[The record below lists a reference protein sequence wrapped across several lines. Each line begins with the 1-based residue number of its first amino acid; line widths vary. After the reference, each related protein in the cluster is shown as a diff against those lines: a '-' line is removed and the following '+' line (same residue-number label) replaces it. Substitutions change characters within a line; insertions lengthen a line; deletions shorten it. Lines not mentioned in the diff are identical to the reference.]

1 MTKIAMD
8 RPEKRFVHLYTGN
21 GKGKT
26 TAAIGLAI
34 RAAGHGMK
42 TYIGQFMKGQIYGE
56 LTELKNHPL
65 ITIEQYGD
73 TKCIRK
79 EDVTQNH
86 IDQARHGFKRATG
99 AMLSGQY
106 DILVMDEINVT
117 VWFGLLSAG
126 EVIDVLNQR
135 PDNLEVILT
144 GRNASEALI
153 NTADLVTEMKE
164 IKHYYTQGV
173 LARDG
178 IER

>member
-1 MTKIAMD
+1 MK
-8 RPEKRFVHLYTGN
+8 PSEKKFVQLYTGN

-26 TAAIGLAI
+26 TAAIGLAV

-56 LTELKNHPL
+56 LTALRNHPF

-79 EDVTQNH
+79 EDVTQKH
-86 IDQARHGFKRATG
+86 MDQARQGLFKAQD
-99 AMLSGQY
+99 AMLSGKY
-106 DILVMDEINVT
+106 DILVLDEINVA
-117 VWFGLLSAG
+117 VWFGLISVDD
-126 EVIDVLNQR
+126 VIDFLSKR

-144 GRNASEALI
+144 GRNAPAALI
-153 NTADLVTEMKE
+153 AAADLVTEMKE
-164 IKHYYTQGV
+164 VKHYYTQGI

>member
-1 MTKIAMD
+1 MTSF
-8 RPEKRFVHLYTGN
+8 EKRFIHLYTGN

-42 TYIGQFMKGQIYGE
+42 TYIGQFMKGQVYGE
-56 LTELKNHPL
+56 LKVLNDHPF

-79 EDVTQNH
+79 EDVTQTH
-86 IDQARHGFKRATG
+86 IDQARLGLKKVSD

-117 VWFGLLSAG
+117 VWFGLL
-126 EVIDVLNQR
+126 EVEDVLDVLAQR
-135 PDNLEVILT
+135 TENVEVILT
-144 GRNASEALI
+144 GRNAPEELI
-153 NTADLVTEMKE
+153 KAADLVTEMKE
-164 IKHYYTQGV
+164 IKHYYTKGV

>member
-1 MTKIAMD
+1 MKASD
-8 RPEKRFVHLYTGN
+8 KRFVHLYTGN

-42 TYIGQFMKGQIYGE
+42 TYIGQFMKGQLYGE
-56 LTELKNHPL
+56 LTELNAHPL
-65 ITIEQYGD
+65 VTIEQYGD
-73 TKCIRK
+73 PVCIRK

-86 IDQARHGFKRATG
+86 IDQARQGLERIRE
-99 AMLSGQY
+99 AMFSGQY

-117 VWFGLLSAG
+117 VWFGLLSAD

-135 PDNLEVILT
+135 PENMEVILT
-144 GRNASEALI
+144 GRNAPEQLI
-153 NTADLVTEMKE
+153 NAADLVTEMKE

>member
-1 MTKIAMD
+1 MK
-8 RPEKRFVHLYTGN
+8 PSEKNFVHLYTGD

-26 TAAIGLAI
+26 TAAIGLAV

-42 TYIGQFMKGQIYGE
+42 TYIGQFMKGQLYGE
-56 LTELKNHPL
+56 LTALKNHPL
-65 ITIEQYGD
+65 ITIEQFGD
-73 TKCIRK
+73 TKCIRR

-86 IDQARHGFKRATG
+86 IDQALQGLDMAKN

-117 VWFGLLSAG
+117 VWFGLLSVKD
-126 EVIDVLNQR
+126 VIDVLNQR
-135 PDNLEVILT
+135 PENMEVILT
-144 GRNASEALI
+144 GRNAPEELI
-153 NTADLVTEMKE
+153 DAADLVTEMKE
-164 IKHYYTQGV
+164 VKHYYTQGV

>member
-1 MTKIAMD
+1 MK
-8 RPEKRFVHLYTGN
+8 PSEKKFVQVYTGN

-26 TAAIGLAI
+26 TAAIGLAV

-42 TYIGQFMKGQIYGE
+42 TYIGQFMKGQLYGE
-56 LTELKNHPL
+56 LTALKNHPF

-79 EDVTQNH
+79 EDVTQTH
-86 IDQARHGFKRATG
+86 IVQARQGLDRATA

-117 VWFGLLSAG
+117 VWFGLLSTK
-126 EVIDVLNQR
+126 EVIDVLNKR
-135 PDNLEVILT
+135 PENMEIIMT
-144 GRNASEALI
+144 GRNAPKELIEA
-153 NTADLVTEMKE
+153 ADLVTEMKE
-164 IKHYYTQGV
+164 VKHYYTQGI
-173 LARDG
+173 LARNG

>member
-1 MTKIAMD
+1 MSD
-8 RPEKRFVHLYTGN
+8 SEKKYVHLYTGD

-42 TYIGQFMKGQIYGE
+42 TYIGQFMKGQSYGE
-56 LTELKNHPL
+56 LSALKNHPL

-73 TKCIRK
+73 PKCIRR
-79 EDVTQNH
+79 EDVAQIH
-86 IDQARHGFKRATG
+86 IDQARKGLEKVME
-99 AMLSGQY
+99 AMRSGQY

-117 VWFGLLSAG
+117 VWFGLLG
-126 EVIDVLNQR
+126 VQDVIDVLNQR
-135 PDNLEVILT
+135 PENLEVILT
-144 GRNASEALI
+144 GRNAPKELI
-153 NTADLVTEMKE
+153 DAADLVTEMKE
-164 IKHYYTQGV
+164 IKHYYSKGI

>member
-1 MTKIAMD
+1 MKASD
-8 RPEKRFVHLYTGN
+8 KKYVHLYTGN

-42 TYIGQFMKGQIYGE
+42 TYIGQFMKGQVYGE

-73 TKCIRK
+73 PVCIRK

-86 IDQARHGFKRATG
+86 IDQARQGLARASE
-99 AMLSGQY
+99 AMRSGKY

-117 VWFGLLSAG
+117 VWFGLLSAH

-144 GRNASEALI
+144 GRNAPKELI
-153 NTADLVTEMKE
+153 GVADLVTEMKE
-164 IKHYYTQGV
+164 MKHYYTQGV

>member
-1 MTKIAMD
+1 MKPSDKKFI
-8 RPEKRFVHLYTGN
+8 HLYTGN

-42 TYIGQFMKGQIYGE
+42 TYIGQFMKGQLYGE

-79 EDVTQNH
+79 EDVTQSH
-86 IDQARHGFKRATG
+86 IDQAHQGLERIRE
-99 AMLSGQY
+99 AMCSGQY

-117 VWFGLLSAG
+117 VWFGLLSAD

-135 PDNLEVILT
+135 PENLEVILT
-144 GRNASEALI
+144 GRNAPEQLI
-153 NTADLVTEMKE
+153 NAADLVTEMKE

>member
-1 MTKIAMD
+1 MK
-8 RPEKRFVHLYTGN
+8 PSEKNFVHLYTGD

-26 TAAIGLAI
+26 TAAIGLAV

-42 TYIGQFMKGQIYGE
+42 TYIGQFMKGQLYGE
-56 LTELKNHPL
+56 LTALKNHPL
-65 ITIEQYGD
+65 ITIEQFGD
-73 TKCIRK
+73 TKCIRR

-86 IDQARHGFKRATG
+86 IDQARQGLDMAKN

-117 VWFGLLSAG
+117 VWFGLLSVKD
-126 EVIDVLNQR
+126 VIDVLNQR
-135 PDNLEVILT
+135 PENMEVILT
-144 GRNASEALI
+144 GRNAPEELI
-153 NTADLVTEMKE
+153 DAADLVTEMKE
-164 IKHYYTQGV
+164 VKHYYTQGV

>member
-1 MTKIAMD
+1 MKPSD
-8 RPEKRFVHLYTGN
+8 KKYVQLYTGN

-42 TYIGQFMKGQIYGE
+42 TYIGQFMKGLLYGE
-56 LTELKNHPL
+56 LMELKNHPL

-86 IDQARHGFKRATG
+86 IDQARLGLKKVSDAVF
-99 AMLSGQY
+99 SGQY

-117 VWFGLLSAG
+117 VWFGLLAAG

-144 GRNASEALI
+144 GRNASEELI
-153 NTADLVTEMKE
+153 NAADLVTEMKE